1 MKHTQKTHWKKH
13 ISDNSK
19 HSNTDIIRVLK
30 EGGRKTSEDITA
42 ENFPNFMKTINLQ
55 IQEGQQ
61 IQVE

>member
-1 MKHTQKTHWKKH
+1 MKHTQKKHWKKD

-19 HSNTDIIRVLK
+19 HSNTDTIRVLK
-30 EGGRKTSEDITA
+30 EGGRKTFEDIKA